1 MFYSAITFWLIS
13 LFSWVALQFFARQY
27 HISDLPFWTWLLP
40 ADFFLAIGIINKYLS
55 FNFQYILITAWL
67 ILWLSIIIL
76 LIWRSEDRR
85 SLKRYWSFFI
95 NLSGILLLLEVIGI
109 AAYIFL
115 NKD

>member
-1 MFYSAITFWLIS
+1 
-13 LFSWVALQFFARQY
+13 
-27 HISDLPFWTWLLP
+27 
-40 ADFFLAIGIINKYLS
+40 NKYLS